1 MADPVSWMYIAGAMS
16 AVGTMRQAQSQ
27 AQAKS
32 YEAEVAAQNA
42 RIAQQQG
49 EAAAELQAKEAQ
61 RKIGAMVA
69 QYGAAGVDVS
79 SGSPADV
86 LADSVRSA
94 TLDNLTTKYNYQLKA
109 LGYTN
114 QSSLDSDSA
123 SYYRTSG
130 YFNAASDAVGT
141 RSKIAYYKARH

>member
-1 MADPVSWMYIAGAMS
+1 MSDPVTWMYIAGAMS
-16 AVGTMRQAQSQ
+16 AVGTVRQAQSQ
-27 AQAKS
+27 AQAKN

-109 LGYTN
+109 LGYKN
-114 QSSLDSDSA
+114 QSNLDSDSD
-123 SYYRTSG
+123 SYYRASG
-130 YFNAASDAVGT
+130 
-141 RSKIAYYKARH
+141 

>member
-16 AVGTMRQAQSQ
+16 AVGTARQAQSQ
-27 AQAKS
+27 AQAKN

-109 LGYTN
+109 LDYTN
-114 QSSLDSDSA
+114 QSNLDSDSA

-141 RSKIAYYKARH
+141 GSKIAQYKALH

>member
-16 AVGTMRQAQSQ
+16 AVGTVRQAQSQ
-27 AQAKS
+27 AQAKN

-109 LGYTN
+109 LDYTN
-114 QSSLDSDSA
+114 QSNLDSDSA

-141 RSKIAYYKARH
+141 GSKIAQYKALH